1 MADSDSFVKENF
13 PGVVKYISLRA
24 TAEKKK
30 VNGHSVVKN
39 QAYGSKTILMKKQII
54 LKCNIL
60 SWMLFRTERKK
71 RTRIFSMRKTT
82 FC

>member
-24 TAEKKK
+24 TAKTKK
-30 VNGHSVVKN
+30 VKGHSVVKN
-39 QAYGSKTILMKKQII
+39 QAYGSKTILMKNQII
-54 LKCNIL
+54 LKCNML

-71 RTRIFSMRKTT
+71 RTRIFSMRKAT